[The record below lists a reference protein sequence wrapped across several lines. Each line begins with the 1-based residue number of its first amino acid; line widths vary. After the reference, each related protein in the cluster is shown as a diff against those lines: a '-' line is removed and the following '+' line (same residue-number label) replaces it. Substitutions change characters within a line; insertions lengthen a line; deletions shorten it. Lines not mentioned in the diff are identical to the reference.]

1 MPRLAPE
8 LCKEERIT
16 FGTYERNLA
25 KDYLQVQ
32 REKQYFEFGG
42 KVVTGVSVVAASIPW
57 IVAAYIAK
65 ETVPPEAGA
74 KYLKTVGNF
83 LTGGLYGIF
92 ENWYINKTPK

>member
-25 KDYLQVQ
+25 KDYLQLQ

-42 KVVTGVSVVAASIPW
+42 KVVTGLSVVAASIPLV
-57 IVAAYIAK
+57 VAAWITKEVVTSDDAK
-65 ETVPPEAGA
+65 NFGKSVVDN
-74 KYLKTVGNF
+74 LKTEPI
-83 LTGGLYGIF
+83 LGGF
-92 ENWYINKTPK
+92 WRWVF

>member
-25 KDYLQVQ
+25 KDYLQLQ

-42 KVVTGVSVVAASIPW
+42 KVVTGISVVAASIP
-57 IVAAYIAK
+57 IVVSAWIAK
-65 ETVPPEAGA
+65 EVVTSAQAEKAWSW
-74 KYLKTVGNF
+74 YWENF
-83 LTGGLYGIF
+83 TLQNLWSKI
-92 ENWYINKTPK
+92 KP